1 VADFVIVGAIV
12 LALSGYEIWAARH
25 GHPHPE

>member
-1 VADFVIVGAIV
+1 VIVGAIV
-12 LALSGYEIWAARH
+12 LALSGYEIWGARH